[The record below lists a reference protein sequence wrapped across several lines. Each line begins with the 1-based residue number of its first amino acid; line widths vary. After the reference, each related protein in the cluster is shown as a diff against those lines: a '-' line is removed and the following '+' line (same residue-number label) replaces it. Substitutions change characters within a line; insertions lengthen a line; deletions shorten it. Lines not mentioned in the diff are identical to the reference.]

1 MKKTMMIIAA
11 VLLAAV
17 LLVGSGSAADKVVT
31 VIDDLSGAVIE
42 VKLGTNGEEMVTD
55 FEGEANGTEIER

>member
-31 VIDDLSGAVIE
+31 GIDDLSGAVIG
-42 VKLGTNGEEMVTD
+42 VQLGTTGDELVTA
-55 FEGEANGTEIER
+55 F